1 MEDNIIDKIAAKLIE
16 PIERIVAR
24 SFERA
29 IEKYIANSIED
40 VTRKIIEIGV
50 INTLSHMGH
59 TPEIVTE
66 SQARKQYGS
75 RYIDRWRSKR
85 WIVGYPSA
93 NSERAKV
100 YFKRTELETASRM
113 LDIQNAVPA
122 NKIFN
127 HAKAK

>member
-1 MEDNIIDKIAAKLIE
+1 MEDKIIE
-16 PIERIVAR
+16 TIVAK
-24 SFERA
+24 S
-29 IEKYIANSIED
+29 
-40 VTRKIIEIGV
+40 IEIGV
-50 INTLSHMGH
+50 FNTLNHLGLTS
-59 TPEIVTE
+59 EVVSE
-66 SQARKQYGS
+66 AQARRQYGS
-75 RYIDRWRSKR
+75 RLIDKWRKKR